1 MPRSMKDARDAV
13 LAEREQ
19 IAASIRELE
28 DQLKELDGVLATLDR
43 IGGAQGNGAQR
54 APRGS
59 ATRQSTGGA
68 SSNGR
73 SAGSGRRGPRAGS
86 MASRIESFLQGQGR
100 KATHMDDIMTY
111 LEQAGRAPGGK
122 NPKGSLRT
130 TLYQLEKSG
139 RIRNIGKNRWR
150 AGAARQGKAEA
161 TAA

>member
-1 MPRSMKDARDAV
+1 MPRSIKDAREAV

-19 IAASIRELE
+19 VVASIRELE
-28 DQLKELDGVLATLDR
+28 GQLKELDSVLASLDR
-43 IGGAQGNGAQR
+43 IGDGATARTTTRGRRPAGAR
-54 APRGS
+54 
-59 ATRQSTGGA
+59 A

-73 SAGSGRRGPRAGS
+73 SAGGRGRRGPRAGS
-86 MASRIESFLQGQGR
+86 MASTIEAFLQEQGR

-111 LEQAGRAPGGK
+111 LEGVNRAPGGQ

-130 TLYQLEKSG
+130 TLYQLEKAG

-150 AGAARQGKAEA
+150 AGAARKSAAAEA